1 MLTIFKNH
9 LGENFVHK
17 HKTIKFDVL
26 GERPVTKRI
35 KTR

>member
-17 HKTIKFDVL
+17 RKTIKFDVM
-26 GERPVTKRI
+26 GERSVTKHI
-35 KTR
+35 QTR